1 MEDIS
6 DKNTTLNLSTSHFVH
21 QKMNMAFFELT
32 REMQSTKIECMGPR
46 ENNCT
51 SHFHSHVEIFLLLKG
66 EQQVTIGNCTRTL
79 KAGELAVADTFES
92 HSYLY
97 KAGSISTILIIPPVY
112 LTDYFAYKN
121 LGKLSTNFIFDKK
134 IFDEC
139 ASLVEKINTSE
150 NLLLRKGYINVLL
163 GIIAQYCKFSPAAG
177 HIKNEVDFVRSVL
190 EYISANITENITQT
204 SIAEAFNYSVSH
216 FSKKFKATFTW
227 FAQSIPERSAPD
239 KIFGAQGAS
248 SRNASYDV
256 DSGKRIS
263 KYDLL
268 LSILLQTA
276 RLLSV
281 QIFQNAGQ
289 FLSIYPPPG
298 QNSETGNFRTGD
310 KGRKN
315 VIK

>member
-21 QKMNMAFFELT
+21 QKMNMAFLNLPG
-32 REMQSTKIECMGPR
+32 RCRAPKSNVWVLGKIIVPLIFTAMWK
-46 ENNCT
+46 
-51 SHFHSHVEIFLLLKG
+51 FFLLLKG

-163 GIIAQYCKFSPAAG
+163 GILPNTANFRPQQDTSKT
-177 HIKNEVDFVRSVL
+177 RSTL
-190 EYISANITENITQT
+190 CARFWNTFPQT
-204 SIAEAFNYSVSH
+204 SL
-216 FSKKFKATFTW
+216 KTLPK
-227 FAQSIPERSAPD
+227 
-239 KIFGAQGAS
+239 
-248 SRNASYDV
+248 
-256 DSGKRIS
+256 
-263 KYDLL
+263 LL
-268 LSILLQTA
+268 
-276 RLLSV
+276 
-281 QIFQNAGQ
+281 
-289 FLSIYPPPG
+289 
-298 QNSETGNFRTGD
+298 
-310 KGRKN
+310 
-315 VIK
+315 

>member
-216 FSKKFKATFTW
+216 FSKKFKATFTC
-227 FAQSIPERSAPD
+227 S
-239 KIFGAQGAS
+239 
-248 SRNASYDV
+248 
-256 DSGKRIS
+256 
-263 KYDLL
+263 
-268 LSILLQTA
+268 LSQYLNEA
-276 RLLSV
+276 RLTKFLELKELHPEMPLTTLILESG
-281 QIFQNAGQ
+281 FQSTTSFYRFFSKQLGSSPSRFFKTLDSSSQ
-289 FLSIYPPPG
+289 STPPPDRIPKRAI
-298 QNSETGNFRTGD
+298 SEPGT
-310 KGRKN
+310 KGEKTL
-315 VIK
+315 